1 MNISRPCLM
10 DGFFVCWPKT
20 DIIKFMKQDIY
31 LSVIIPAYNEEE
43 HIRETIMDISRYL
56 SKQDYTSEIIVIN
69 DGSKDNTAKILREL
83 ASTVYNL
90 KFIDNEKNQGKGA
103 VVKQGML
110 AATGK
115 YRIYLD
121 GDNAISIDHLD
132 KFWPY
137 IQEGYDIVIGS
148 IKLPGAVVEE
158 EYAAYRKI
166 LGELSKYL
174 IRIMAIWEIH
184 DTQRA
189 FKLFK
194 AEAAEK
200 IFSRQTIK
208 RWGFDIEILV
218 IAKHLGYKIKEV
230 PVKWI
235 NPAGKG
241 KGVSLMGY
249 FNTLKELLQI
259 KWRLIRGKYD

>member
-1 MNISRPCLM
+1 
-10 DGFFVCWPKT
+10 
-20 DIIKFMKQDIY
+20 MKSDVY

-43 HIRETIMDISRYL
+43 NIKNTVLEISRYL

-69 DGSKDNTAKILREL
+69 DGSKDNTAEICKEL
-83 ASTVYNL
+83 ESVVYNL
-90 KFIDNEKNQGKGA
+90 KFINNGKNQGKGA
-103 VVKQGML
+103 VVKEGIL
-110 AATGK
+110 NAAGK
-115 YRIYLD
+115 YRLYVD

-137 IQEGYDIVIGS
+137 LKEGYDIAIGS
-148 IKLPGAVVEE
+148 IEVSGAVKEE
-158 EYAAYRKI
+158 DYAPYRII
-166 LGELSKYL
+166 LGKLSKYL
-174 IRIMAIWEIH
+174 IRAMAIWEIH

-189 FKLFK
+189 FKLFTGN
-194 AEAAEK
+194 AAEK

-218 IAKHLGYKIKEV
+218 IAKILGYKIKEL
-230 PVKWI
+230 PVKWV

-249 FNTLKELLQI
+249 FNTFKELLQI
-259 KWRLIRGKYD
+259 KLNQLRGKYD

>member
-1 MNISRPCLM
+1 
-10 DGFFVCWPKT
+10 
-20 DIIKFMKQDIY
+20 MKSDDY

-43 HIRETIMDISRYL
+43 
-56 SKQDYTSEIIVIN
+56 DYTFEIIVVN
-69 DGSKDNTAKILREL
+69 DGSKDRTAEICEGLK
-83 ASTVYNL
+83 STIYNL
-90 KFIDNEKNQGKGA
+90 KFIDNKKNQGKGA
-103 VVKQGML
+103 VVRQGML
-110 AATGK
+110 MAGGK

-132 KFWPY
+132 KFWPW
-137 IQEGYDIVIGS
+137 ILEKGYDVVIGS

-158 EYAAYRKI
+158 EYSFYRKV

-174 IRIMAIWEIH
+174 IRALTIWKIH

-194 AEAAEK
+194 AEAAER
-200 IFSRQTIK
+200 IFPRQTIK

-218 IAKHLGYKIKEV
+218 IAKKLGYKIKEL
-230 PVKWI
+230 PVKWM

-259 KWRLIRGKYD
+259 KFNSIRGKYN

>member
-1 MNISRPCLM
+1 MNH
-10 DGFFVCWPKT
+10 
-20 DIIKFMKQDIY
+20 DIY
-31 LSVIIPAYNEEE
+31 LSIIIPAYNEEKYAAK
-43 HIRETIMDISRYL
+43 TIMDISRYL
-56 SKQDYTSEIIVIN
+56 SKQNYSSEIIVIN
-69 DGSKDNTAKILREL
+69 DGSKDDTAKICKEL
-83 ASTVYNL
+83 ESTIYNL

-110 AATGK
+110 AARGK

-121 GDNAISIDHLD
+121 ADGAISMDHLE

-137 IQEGYDIVIGS
+137 IKEGYDVIIGS

-158 EYAAYRKI
+158 EYSVYRKI

-174 IRIMAIWEIH
+174 IRAMTIWEIH

-200 IFSRQTIK
+200 IFPRQTIK

-218 IAKHLGYKIKEV
+218 IAKSLGYKIKEL

-235 NPAGKG
+235 NPAAAG

-249 FNTLKELLQI
+249 FNTLKELMQI
-259 KWRLIRGKYD
+259 KWNLIRGKYK

>member
-1 MNISRPCLM
+1 
-10 DGFFVCWPKT
+10 
-20 DIIKFMKQDIY
+20 MKSDIY
-31 LSVIIPAYNEEE
+31 LSVIIPAYNEEANVKN
-43 HIRETIMDISRYL
+43 TIMDISRYL
-56 SKQDYTSEIIVIN
+56 SRQDYLSEIIIIN
-69 DGSKDNTAKILREL
+69 DGSKDNTAKVCSGLQS
-83 ASTVYNL
+83 AVYNL
-90 KFIDNEKNQGKGA
+90 KFIDNEINQGKGA

-110 AATGK
+110 VARGK

-121 GDNAISIDHLD
+121 ADGAISIDQID

-137 IQEGYDIVIGS
+137 IKEKYDIVIGS

-158 EYAAYRKI
+158 EYSAYRKI

-174 IRIMAIWEIH
+174 IRVLTIWEIH

-194 AEAAEK
+194 ADVAEK
-200 IFSRQTIK
+200 IFSKQTIT

-218 IAKHLGYKIKEV
+218 IAKTLGYKIKEL

-235 NPAGKG
+235 NPAMAG

-249 FNTLKELLQI
+249 FNTLKELFQI
-259 KWRLIRGKYD
+259 KWNSLRGKYNRAH